1 MAKARRSTKRFA
13 DSKAAV
19 VAAAINVL
27 NRKGASRM
35 TLADVADRLGL
46 SAPSITYYFGKKEDL
61 AAACLMQGLSRF
73 DDFIC
78 EAESA
83 STVRER
89 LERLL
94 SAYFA
99 FRARGALG
107 EVEELPTFGDAR
119 GLNLDAVYVPYGAMF
134 RRLRALLTGAGAPP
148 LARPALNSAAHLLL
162 TQLHWTPV
170 WFRNVYPED
179 TARFG
184 ERLFNVLADGLAAP
198 GADWTPAKIP
208 DVLPELEPTDGAS
221 IELFLRAASAQ
232 INEQGYRGTSV
243 DKIAARLNLTKGSF
257 YHHIKTKDELVLACF
272 ERTFDVMR
280 RTILAA
286 EAVSTTGLQTL
297 ATIAATLVEHQ
308 IAGDVPLLRA
318 SAVNTVLE
326 SSQAI
331 IQAGIERISTRIAS
345 VISDGIADG
354 SVRKIDANVGA
365 HMIMAMIN
373 NADELQYF
381 ARGISPADALDV
393 YVRPLFMGLLTRAD
407 EGANERP
414 SQFRS
419 DARSV
424 NVDSI

>member
-1 MAKARRSTKRFA
+1 MAKARRSTKRFT

-19 VAAAINVL
+19 VAAAIGVL

-35 TLADVADRLGL
+35 TLADVAERLGL
-46 SAPSITYYFGKKEDL
+46 SAPTITYYFSKKEDL

-73 DDFIC
+73 DEFIA
-78 EAESA
+78 EAEPA
-83 STVRER
+83 ATARER

-99 FRARGALG
+99 FRARAARG

-119 GLNLDAVYVPYGAMF
+119 GLNLDAVYVPYGEMF
-134 RRLRALLTGAGAPP
+134 RRLRALLTGPDTAPM
-148 LARPALNSAAHLLL
+148 ARPALNSSAHLLL

-170 WFRNVYPED
+170 WFRNVYPDD

-184 ERLFNVLADGLAAP
+184 QRLFDILVDGLAAP
-198 GADWTPAKIP
+198 GADWTPARIP
-208 DVLPELEPTDGAS
+208 AVLPELEPSDGAS

-243 DKIAARLNLTKGSF
+243 DRISARLNLTKGSF
-257 YHHIKTKDELVLACF
+257 YHHIRTKDELVLACF
-272 ERTFDVMR
+272 ERTFEVIR
-280 RTILAA
+280 RTIVAA
-286 EAVSTTGLQTL
+286 EAASTTGLQAL

-308 IAGDVPLLRA
+308 VAGDVPLLRA

-331 IQAGIERISTRIAS
+331 IQAGIERVATRIAS

-354 SVRKIDANVGA
+354 SVRRIDANVGA

-381 ARGISPADALDV
+381 ARGISPADAVDV
-393 YVRPLFMGLLTRAD
+393 YVRPLFRGLMPRSTASAD
-407 EGANERP
+407 HGP
-414 SQFRS
+414 RS
-419 DARSV
+419 DHA
-424 NVDSI
+424 DSI

>member
-13 DSKAAV
+13 NSKAAV
-19 VAAAINVL
+19 VAAAISVL

-46 SAPSITYYFGKKEDL
+46 SAPSITYYFSKKEDL
-61 AAACLMQGLSRF
+61 AAACLMQGLARL
-73 DDFIC
+73 DEFIAA
-78 EAESA
+78 AEPA
-83 STVRER
+83 ATVRER
-89 LERLL
+89 LRRLL

-99 FRARGALG
+99 FRARGACG

-119 GLNLDAVYVPYGAMF
+119 GLNLDTVYAPYSEMF
-134 RRLRALLTGAGAPP
+134 RRLRALMVDTGAAPMS
-148 LARPALNSAAHLLL
+148 RPALNSMAHLLL
-162 TQLHWTPV
+162 TELHWTPV

-179 TARFG
+179 TSRFG
-184 ERLFNVLADGLAAP
+184 ERLYDALVDGLAAP
-198 GADWTPAKIP
+198 GADWTPVKIP
-208 DVLPELEPTDGAS
+208 AVLPPLEPSDGAS

-243 DKIAARLNLTKGSF
+243 EKISARLNLTKGSF

-272 ERTFDVMR
+272 ERTFEVMR
-280 RTILAA
+280 RTIIAA

-308 IAGDVPLLRA
+308 VAGDVPLLRA

-331 IQAGIERISTRIAS
+331 IQAGIERVATRIAS

-354 SVRKIDANVGA
+354 SVRRIDANVGA

-381 ARGISPADALDV
+381 SRGISPADAV
-393 YVRPLFMGLLTRAD
+393 EAYVRPLFVGLLPP
-407 EGANERP
+407 ANEGTNTGQSSIGKR
-414 SQFRS
+414 
-419 DARSV
+419 ARSE